1 MCTRT
6 VDGRVEGGDVLDR
19 DLDQTRGDP
28 APGHPLGMTSP
39 LTLGKVDVPA
49 AAFWTGGRLGGG
61 TSCFPNGREGKGV
74 GRRDACSFFRQ
85 DSR

>member
-6 VDGRVEGGDVLDR
+6 GDRRVEGGHVLDR

-28 APGHPLGMTSP
+28 APGHPVGMTSL

-49 AAFWTGGRLGGG
+49 TAFWTGGRLGGG
-61 TSCFPNGREGKGV
+61 TSCFPSGREGKRV
-74 GRRDACSFFRQ
+74 ERPDACSFF
-85 DSR
+85 S